1 MILKCEERACANIM
15 LLDDIQLEP
24 DELFRV
30 TLERTAALE
39 GNVNPEPGR
48 TLAVVT
54 IMDGDSMCYNCVV
67 LYIRVH

>member
-1 MILKCEERACANIM
+1 M
-15 LLDDIQLEP
+15 LVDDMQLEL
-24 DELFRV
+24 DEVFRV

-54 IMDGDSMCYNCVV
+54 IHDGDST
-67 LYIRVH
+67 LTS